1 MGTRAPGGGVGDAGS
16 LADRARPQDTARRV
30 DRERRRLDH
39 RYLRRGLRSPRHR
52 NRYRHRLAGVPPP
65 LAASFAHG
73 RHLGRDRLSP
83 GGLAGGALS
92 PAGSAVLD
100 QPGSL
105 GGRDGDPGAGS
116 PGDGRFARDRYPNR
130 HNRGPIPICIG
141 SLEFLLLSPP
151 ALLMVAILGVIAFL
165 LAGWRVA
172 LFTVLG
178 LLFVISLDLWEAAMQ
193 TLALVLAA
201 TVVALAIGIPIGIIA
216 AKSSSLETAI
226 RPVLD
231 VAQTMP
237 AFVYLVPI
245 VVLLGIG
252 AGPALIA
259 TVVFAMPPAVR
270 LTMLGIQQV
279 PRDAVEAA
287 HAFGATPWQTLFK
300 VELPLSLKTIM
311 AGVNQVIML
320 SLSMVVIAGLAGAG
334 GLGEPVVTGLSQL
347 NVGISFVGGV
357 GIVVIA
363 IMLDRI
369 TRALARQD
377 RESPWRIFSR
387 GKRPESGATE
397 AKAGLGLSGRAAPRV
412 RGRWGW
418 EVPRRG
424 ITDPVRR
431 HRRTLLLRG
440 ASCRL
445 DKGGIDD
452 DDG

>member
-1 MGTRAPGGGVGDAGS
+1 M
-16 LADRARPQDTARRV
+16 LAFLQSEFVPSIP
-30 DRERRRLDH
+30 LDEWTE
-39 RYLRRGLRSPRHR
+39 
-52 NRYRHRLAGVPPP
+52 
-65 LAASFAHG
+65 
-73 RHLGRDRLSP
+73 
-83 GGLAGGALS
+83 
-92 PAGSAVLD
+92 SAVDWITDNFDGAFDVLD
-100 QPGSL
+100 SAIDL
-105 GGRDGDPGAGS
+105 VV
-116 PGDGRFARDRYPNR
+116 N
-130 HNRGPIPICIG
+130 
-141 SLEFLLLSPP
+141 SLEYVLLAPP
-151 ALLMVAILGVIAFL
+151 ALLMVAVLGVIAFV

-178 LLFVISLDLWEAAMQ
+178 LVFVISLDLWEAAMQ

-216 AKSSSLETAI
+216 AKSDAVEAAI
-226 RPVLD
+226 RPILD
-231 VAQTMP
+231 IAQTMP

-252 AGPALIA
+252 AGPAMIA
-259 TVVFAMPPAVR
+259 TVIFAMPPAVR

-279 PRDAVEAA
+279 PKDTVEAA

-377 RESPWRIFSR
+377 GGGSPRIFSR
-387 GKRPESGATE
+387 RKGSGAGTPE
-397 AKAGLGLSGRAAPRV
+397 GKA
-412 RGRWGW
+412 
-418 EVPRRG
+418 
-424 ITDPVRR
+424 
-431 HRRTLLLRG
+431 
-440 ASCRL
+440 
-445 DKGGIDD
+445 
-452 DDG
+452 

>member
-1 MGTRAPGGGVGDAGS
+1 MLAFLQTDLIPKIP
-16 LADRARPQDTARRV
+16 LADWTESAVEWITNTFAGAFDVLDTAITLV
-30 DRERRRLDH
+30 
-39 RYLRRGLRSPRHR
+39 
-52 NRYRHRLAGVPPP
+52 V
-65 LAASFAHG
+65 
-73 RHLGRDRLSP
+73 
-83 GGLAGGALS
+83 
-92 PAGSAVLD
+92 
-100 QPGSL
+100 
-105 GGRDGDPGAGS
+105 
-116 PGDGRFARDRYPNR
+116 
-130 HNRGPIPICIG
+130 G
-141 SLEFLLLSPP
+141 SLEFVLTTPP
-151 ALLMVAILGVIAFL
+151 ALVMVAILGAIAFF

-178 LLFVISLDLWEAAMQ
+178 LLFVISLDLWEEAMQ

-201 TVVALAIGIPIGIIA
+201 TIVALAIGIPIGIIA
-216 AKSSSLETAI
+216 AKSSSLEAAI

-259 TVVFAMPPAVR
+259 TVIFAMPPAVR

-279 PRDAVEAA
+279 PKDTVEAA

-347 NVGISFVGGV
+347 DVGVSFVGGV

-369 TRALARQD
+369 TRALAKRRD
-377 RESPWRIFSR
+377 REGTTGIFSR
-387 GKRPESGATE
+387 GKRSSRDSVAAE
-397 AKAGLGLSGRAAPRV
+397 AKTG
-412 RGRWGW
+412 
-418 EVPRRG
+418 
-424 ITDPVRR
+424 
-431 HRRTLLLRG
+431 
-440 ASCRL
+440 
-445 DKGGIDD
+445 
-452 DDG
+452 

>member
-1 MGTRAPGGGVGDAGS
+1 M
-16 LADRARPQDTARRV
+16 LAFLQTELIPKI
-30 DRERRRLDH
+30 
-39 RYLRRGLRSPRHR
+39 
-52 NRYRHRLAGVPPP
+52 P
-65 LAASFAHG
+65 LAEWTESGVDWITDTF
-73 RHLGRDRLSP
+73 D
-83 GGLAGGALS
+83 GAFDL
-92 PAGSAVLD
+92 LD
-100 QPGSL
+100 TVI
-105 GGRDGDPGAGS
+105 D
-116 PGDGRFARDRYPNR
+116 
-130 HNRGPIPICIG
+130 IVIG
-141 SLEFLLLSPP
+141 SLEFALLTPP
-151 ALLMVAILGVIAFL
+151 ALLIVAILSVIAFL

-178 LLFVISLDLWEAAMQ
+178 LMFVISLDLWEAAMQ

-201 TVVALAIGIPIGIIA
+201 TVVALAIGIPIGIVA
-216 AKSSSLETAI
+216 AKSAAVEGVI

-245 VVLLGIG
+245 GVLLGIG

-259 TVVFAMPPAVR
+259 TVIFAMPPGVR

-279 PRDAVEAA
+279 PKETVEAA

-363 IMLDRI
+363 IMLDRV
-369 TRALARQD
+369 TRAMARRD
-377 RESPWRIFSR
+377 RASVARMFSR
-387 GKRPESGATE
+387 GKKSEPDA
-397 AKAGLGLSGRAAPRV
+397 AGG
-412 RGRWGW
+412 
-418 EVPRRG
+418 EV
-424 ITDPVRR
+424 
-431 HRRTLLLRG
+431 
-440 ASCRL
+440 
-445 DKGGIDD
+445 
-452 DDG
+452 

>member
-1 MGTRAPGGGVGDAGS
+1 M
-16 LADRARPQDTARRV
+16 LALLQT
-30 DRERRRLDH
+30 EL
-39 RYLRRGLRSPRHR
+39 
-52 NRYRHRLAGVPPP
+52 VPKIP
-65 LAASFAHG
+65 LAEWTESGVDWITETF
-73 RHLGRDRLSP
+73 D
-83 GGLAGGALS
+83 GAFDLLD
-92 PAGSAVLD
+92 SAIDLV
-100 QPGSL
+100 
-105 GGRDGDPGAGS
+105 
-116 PGDGRFARDRYPNR
+116 
-130 HNRGPIPICIG
+130 IG
-141 SLEFLLLSPP
+141 TLEFVLLSPP
-151 ALLMVAILGVIAFL
+151 ALVMVVILGVIALL

-216 AKSSSLETAI
+216 AKSAAVEGAI

-259 TVVFAMPPAVR
+259 TVIFAMPPAVR

-279 PRDAVEAA
+279 PKDTVEAA
-287 HAFGATPWQTLFK
+287 NAFGATSWQTLVK

-363 IMLDRI
+363 IMLDRV
-369 TRALARQD
+369 TRAMTKED
-377 RESPWRIFSR
+377 RKSPWRFFSR
-387 GKRPESGATE
+387 GKKPEPDAAGGE
-397 AKAGLGLSGRAAPRV
+397 A
-412 RGRWGW
+412 
-418 EVPRRG
+418 
-424 ITDPVRR
+424 
-431 HRRTLLLRG
+431 
-440 ASCRL
+440 
-445 DKGGIDD
+445 
-452 DDG
+452 

>member
-1 MGTRAPGGGVGDAGS
+1 M
-16 LADRARPQDTARRV
+16 LALLQT
-30 DRERRRLDH
+30 EL
-39 RYLRRGLRSPRHR
+39 
-52 NRYRHRLAGVPPP
+52 VPKIP
-65 LAASFAHG
+65 LAEWTESGVDWITETF
-73 RHLGRDRLSP
+73 D
-83 GGLAGGALS
+83 GAFDLLD
-92 PAGSAVLD
+92 SAIDLV
-100 QPGSL
+100 
-105 GGRDGDPGAGS
+105 
-116 PGDGRFARDRYPNR
+116 
-130 HNRGPIPICIG
+130 IG
-141 SLEFLLLSPP
+141 TLEFVLLSPP
-151 ALLMVAILGVIAFL
+151 ALVMVVILGVIALL

-216 AKSSSLETAI
+216 AKSAAVEGAV

-259 TVVFAMPPAVR
+259 TVIFAMPPAVR

-279 PRDAVEAA
+279 PKDTVEAA
-287 HAFGATPWQTLFK
+287 NAFGATSWQTLVK

-363 IMLDRI
+363 IMLDRV
-369 TRALARQD
+369 TRARKKED
-377 RESPWRIFSR
+377 RKSPWRFFSR
-387 GKRPESGATE
+387 GKKPEPDAAGGE
-397 AKAGLGLSGRAAPRV
+397 A
-412 RGRWGW
+412 
-418 EVPRRG
+418 
-424 ITDPVRR
+424 
-431 HRRTLLLRG
+431 
-440 ASCRL
+440 
-445 DKGGIDD
+445 
-452 DDG
+452 

>member
-1 MGTRAPGGGVGDAGS
+1 M
-16 LADRARPQDTARRV
+16 LALLQT
-30 DRERRRLDH
+30 EL
-39 RYLRRGLRSPRHR
+39 
-52 NRYRHRLAGVPPP
+52 VPKIP
-65 LAASFAHG
+65 LAEWTESGVDWITETF
-73 RHLGRDRLSP
+73 D
-83 GGLAGGALS
+83 GAFDLLD
-92 PAGSAVLD
+92 SAIDLV
-100 QPGSL
+100 
-105 GGRDGDPGAGS
+105 
-116 PGDGRFARDRYPNR
+116 
-130 HNRGPIPICIG
+130 IG
-141 SLEFLLLSPP
+141 TLEFVLLSPP
-151 ALLMVAILGVIAFL
+151 ALVMVVILGVIALL

-216 AKSSSLETAI
+216 AKSAAVEGAI

-259 TVVFAMPPAVR
+259 TVIFAMPPAVR

-279 PRDAVEAA
+279 PKDTVEAA

-363 IMLDRI
+363 IMLDRV
-369 TRALARQD
+369 TRAMARQD
-377 RESPWRIFSR
+377 GGGARKIFSR
-387 GKRPESGATE
+387 GKVSGTDAPEG
-397 AKAGLGLSGRAAPRV
+397 KA
-412 RGRWGW
+412 
-418 EVPRRG
+418 
-424 ITDPVRR
+424 
-431 HRRTLLLRG
+431 
-440 ASCRL
+440 
-445 DKGGIDD
+445 
-452 DDG
+452 